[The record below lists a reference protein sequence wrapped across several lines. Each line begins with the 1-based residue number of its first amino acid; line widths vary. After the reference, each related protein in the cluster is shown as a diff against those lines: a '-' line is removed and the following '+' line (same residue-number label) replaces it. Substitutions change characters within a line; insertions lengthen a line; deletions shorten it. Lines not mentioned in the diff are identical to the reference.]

1 MIMKSIL
8 RVINEAMM
16 GAAKERVREELLR
29 RSDRQLDDIGV
40 SRELLLQG
48 VKAWPWRVNATD
60 GANATLVQDLQ
71 AVTVESLSEREI
83 SRAIAELNR
92 CSDVELRDLG
102 LTRRDIPHAV
112 RYGRPGHPN
121 DLPRAA

>member
-71 AVTVESLSEREI
+71 PVTVESLSEREI